1 VAVFRLIQIL
11 WGIEIAETE
20 PEPENK
26 EDTSPSSDAQN
37 MNKEEDD
44 EDDEDDR
51 EGTSIVPI
59 IIAVCLLILVGGL
72 VLIMGLHY
80 KRKLPASFYN
90 VFSPRWKPVN
100 TEDLVEKDEEDRHPS
115 IIKNG
120 GLDETAL
127 TEAGEVNVNNDL
139 TTVTWTS
146 DEKEDLK
153 KEEQKVEEQKVEEE
167 KKDEKK
173 DDEKKEEE
181 QKDEE
186 KNDKEEEKTVEAEGE
201 EAPLKPEEN

>member
-1 VAVFRLIQIL
+1 
-11 WGIEIAETE
+11 
-20 PEPENK
+20 
-26 EDTSPSSDAQN
+26 
-37 MNKEEDD
+37 M
-44 EDDEDDR
+44 
-51 EGTSIVPI
+51 
-59 IIAVCLLILVGGL
+59 
-72 VLIMGLHY
+72 
-80 KRKLPASFYN
+80 
-90 VFSPRWKPVN
+90 FSPRWKPVN

-153 KEEQKVEEQKVEEE
+153 KEEQKVEEE
-167 KKDEKK
+167 KKDEEK
-173 DDEKKEEE
+173 DDEKKEE

-186 KNDKEEEKTVEAEGE
+186 KKDKEEEKTVEGEGE
-201 EAPLKPEEN
+201 DAPLKPEEN

>member
-1 VAVFRLIQIL
+1 MTVL
-11 WGIEIAETE
+11 
-20 PEPENK
+20 
-26 EDTSPSSDAQN
+26 
-37 MNKEEDD
+37 
-44 EDDEDDR
+44 
-51 EGTSIVPI
+51 
-59 IIAVCLLILVGGL
+59 
-72 VLIMGLHY
+72 LIMGLHY

-100 TEDLVEKDEEDRHPS
+100 TEDVAQDEEDRHPS

-153 KEEQKVEEQKVEEE
+153 KEQKDEEE
-167 KKDEKK
+167 KK
-173 DDEKKEEE
+173 
-181 QKDEE
+181 EE
-186 KNDKEEEKTVEAEGE
+186 KNEVEKEEQYKSVEVEGE
-201 EAPLKPEEN
+201 AAPLKPSE

>member
-1 VAVFRLIQIL
+1 M
-11 WGIEIAETE
+11 G
-20 PEPENK
+20 
-26 EDTSPSSDAQN
+26 
-37 MNKEEDD
+37 
-44 EDDEDDR
+44 
-51 EGTSIVPI
+51 GTSIVPI

-100 TEDLVEKDEEDRHPS
+100 TEDLVQDEEDRHPS

-127 TEAGEVNVNNDL
+127 TEAGDNVNVNNDL
-139 TTVTWTS
+139 TTATWTS

-153 KEEQKVEEQKVEEE
+153 KADSKEE
-167 KKDEKK
+167 KVT
-173 DDEKKEEE
+173 KEEKE
-181 QKDEE
+181 TEKEAEKEAEKEE
-186 KNDKEEEKTVEAEGE
+186 KEAPAGE
-201 EAPLKPEEN
+201 DAPLKPEEN

>member
-1 VAVFRLIQIL
+1 M
-11 WGIEIAETE
+11 T
-20 PEPENK
+20 
-26 EDTSPSSDAQN
+26 
-37 MNKEEDD
+37 
-44 EDDEDDR
+44 
-51 EGTSIVPI
+51 
-59 IIAVCLLILVGGL
+59 L

-100 TEDLVEKDEEDRHPS
+100 TEELVQDEEDRHPS

-127 TEAGEVNVNNDL
+127 TEAGDVVNVNNDL
-139 TTVTWTS
+139 TTVTWTT

-153 KEEQKVEEQKVEEE
+153 KEEQKAEDEKKEEKKEEE

-173 DDEKKEEE
+173 DEKKADDEK
-181 QKDEE
+181 
-186 KNDKEEEKTVEAEGE
+186 
-201 EAPLKPEEN
+201 